1 MSFESWGFGGYGQPF
16 GAAVFRRGGVRQFM
30 HRQGSPSVLNA
41 GDAPSP

>member
-1 MSFESWGFGGYGQPF
+1 MKLESWGFGGRDQPF
-16 GAAVFRRGGVRQFM
+16 GAAVFRRGGVRPCM